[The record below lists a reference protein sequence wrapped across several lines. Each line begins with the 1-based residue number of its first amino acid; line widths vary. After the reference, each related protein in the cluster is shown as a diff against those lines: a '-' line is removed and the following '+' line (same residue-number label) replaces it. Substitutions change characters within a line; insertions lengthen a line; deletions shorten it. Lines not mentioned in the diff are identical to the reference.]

1 MSLSSKV
8 LSGTIW
14 ASFDKFGTVL
24 LQFSVNLV
32 LARLLTP
39 SDYGCIGMLA
49 IFLVV
54 SQVLVDGGF
63 GSALIQKK
71 EPTQADY
78 STIFSGIFFCLLF
91 VWYFVFVIPLD
102 SFIF

>member
-49 IFLVV
+49 IF
-54 SQVLVDGGF
+54 
-63 GSALIQKK
+63 
-71 EPTQADY
+71 
-78 STIFSGIFFCLLF
+78 
-91 VWYFVFVIPLD
+91 W
-102 SFIF
+102 